1 MFIWGRIHLQDG
13 LEPYDWWGFFFSVIR
28 PQIRFC
34 CSGQENEQQIL
45 IFSLYCLPLHP
56 DEMVDSV
63 EPSASAASVQPKGE
77 ATKETHSLFQSS
89 YVGKIAVQHP
99 SVSPPGSHALV
110 NLLYPDILV
119 SKCQPVF
126 GDGVWWITCKL
137 NCRTFNKSTVP
148 HLLF

>member
-1 MFIWGRIHLQDG
+1 MVYFGTSLFHKDLIIHLCSSEDVFIFKMVWNHMI
-13 LEPYDWWGFFFSVIR
+13 DGFFFSVIR

-126 GDGVWWITCKL
+126 GDGV
-137 NCRTFNKSTVP
+137 
-148 HLLF
+148 